1 MKHQEIIDITKAHIM
16 SKIKNYILDQ
26 LEKYNVEEINELLE
40 RKENE
45 RV

>member
-1 MKHQEIIDITKAHIM
+1 MLEQVIDITGTHIM
-16 SKIKNYILDQ
+16 SKIGNYILDQ
-26 LEKYNVEEINELLE
+26 LEKHNIEEINELLE